1 MALTATIA
9 VTPTVTTI
17 NESVNAAITVSNSGG
32 SPVNIVFC
40 QLKSKLTGSTAPGT
54 NTVCA
59 TSQPV
64 PLIGQPMVV
73 PAGGSVI
80 LPGTY
85 IFFAPSLS
93 LGGVVTTY
101 DCGGT
106 LQTSDGS
113 VFNIAP
119 AATVQINPLPQ
130 PVQEQ

>member
-1 MALTATIA
+1 MALSASIT

-17 NESVNAAITVSNSGG
+17 NEPVNAAITVSNSGAN
-32 SPVNIVFC
+32 PVNVVFC
-40 QLKSKLTGSTAPGT
+40 QLKSKLTGSTVANT
-54 NTVCA
+54 NAA

-64 PLIGQPMVV
+64 PLIGQPMTV
-73 PAGGSVI
+73 PAGGSVV

-85 IFFAPSLS
+85 IFFSPSIS

-106 LQTSDGS
+106 IQTSDGS
-113 VFNIAP
+113 VFNITP